1 MRCFLFVFYIQ
12 SLARLFEYPV
22 FVYNRLHYHAAV
34 FYKIEKEGK
43 KRRSAHGGGNF
54 RDKECRAKKERKVPF
69 LGQKKGEPARRTCRI
84 IVKKSAE
91 YPLLLYRKTESRF
104 LVAVWKGAGR
114 FSVKAYVF

>member
-54 RDKECRAKKERKVPF
+54 RDKECRAEKERKVPF

-84 IVKKSAE
+84 IVKKERGISAPVIPQNGK
-91 YPLLLYRKTESRF
+91 PLFGCGMERGRK
-104 LVAVWKGAGR
+104 
-114 FSVKAYVF
+114 VFG